1 MEFTLHQ
8 RVHKR
13 GIWMEYDKMTVA
25 QLKDILRENDL
36 PVSGKKSELIERLS
50 SIPLENELQNEDI
63 TDNIDSQEESNL
75 EESDSDEFFEEDN
88 DDDFYDDFTGIH
100 TARQKP
106 ILDDETK
113 NLLKFRANQMKKQPA
128 FRRQEWF
135 RYKRLSH
142 SGWRKPKGYQSKQR
156 LNMKYRT
163 PMARIGYGKISA
175 VRGLHSSGFK
185 EVLVHKI
192 EDLESINP
200 EKQAIRIGSS
210 VGNRK
215 RLSIHDRADDLG
227 LRILNRRRIDRK
239 GDLQ

>member
-1 MEFTLHQ
+1 M
-8 RVHKR
+8 HKG

-25 QLKDILRENDL
+25 QLKDLLRENDL
-36 PVSGKKSELIERLS
+36 PVSGKKSELVDRLS
-50 SIPLENELQNEDI
+50 SISSKEETPK
-63 TDNIDSQEESNL
+63 EESSEEKISDIEEVSNE
-75 EESDSDEFFEEDN
+75 EESDSEDFFED
-88 DDDFYDDFTGIH
+88 DDDFYEDFEGIH

-106 ILDDETK
+106 ILDDEIKTM
-113 NLLKFRANQMKKQPA
+113 LKFRAAQKKKQPA

-163 PMARIGYGKISA
+163 PMARIGFGKISA
-175 VRGLHSSGFK
+175 VRGLHSSGFE
-185 EVLVHKI
+185 EVLIHKI

-227 LRILNRRRIDRK
+227 LRVLNRRRIDRK

>member
-1 MEFTLHQ
+1 
-8 RVHKR
+8 
-13 GIWMEYDKMTVA
+13 MEYDKMTVA
-25 QLKDILRENDL
+25 QLKDLLRENDL
-36 PVSGKKSELIERLS
+36 PVSGKKSELVDRLS
-50 SIPLENELQNEDI
+50 SISSKEETPK
-63 TDNIDSQEESNL
+63 EESSEEKISDIEEVSNE
-75 EESDSDEFFEEDN
+75 EESDSEDFFED
-88 DDDFYDDFTGIH
+88 DDDFYEDFEGIH

-106 ILDDETK
+106 ILDDEIKTM
-113 NLLKFRANQMKKQPA
+113 LKFRAAQKKKQPA

-163 PMARIGYGKISA
+163 PMARIGFGKISA
-175 VRGLHSSGFK
+175 VRGLHSSGFE
-185 EVLVHKI
+185 EVLIHKI

-227 LRILNRRRIDRK
+227 LRVLNRRRIDRK